1 MTRETV
7 QWCTVCGC
15 KTWFLD
21 GVCEWSDGPISPANC
36 IASDRSSS
44 ALDHRLQQARRE
56 IEPEIEHTVA
66 WFYEGRPART
76 WAQCYVAGISADLEK
91 KPRVPPADYTE
102 YEQAC
107 WFAGYDR

>member
-66 WFYEGRPART
+66 WFYEKSETTEAICRRCGLWRRADGNCWRRMEDCPMVEETVAREG
-76 WAQCYVAGISADLEK
+76 QVDE
-91 KPRVPPADYTE
+91 
-102 YEQAC
+102 
-107 WFAGYDR
+107 